1 MEAFSLLKYWRGGGA
16 VYGTPF
22 LIAPTLLILLKC
34 APLPPLHPPPQ
45 SLLPS
50 PKMTTKTPTTT
61 MPLSSTWSLPSLT
74 KMKRPPPKPSSPVKT
89 KIVRTTATRRPDG
102 KTTTE
107 MTSLMIALS
116 LPSRAKTV
124 LTTRI

>member
-1 MEAFSLLKYWRGGGA
+1 MEAFSLLKYWRGSGA

-34 APLPPLHPPPQ
+34 APLHPPPQ
-45 SLLPS
+45 SLPPS
-50 PKMTTKTPTTT
+50 PKMTTKTPTT
-61 MPLSSTWSLPSLT
+61 MMLLSSTWSLPSLT
-74 KMKRPPPKPSSPVKT
+74 NMKRPSPKPSSPVKT
-89 KIVRTTATRRPDG
+89 EIVRTTVTRRPDG

-116 LPSRAKTV
+116 LPSRARTV
-124 LTTRI
+124 LTTQI